1 MNPTHCLRQTY
12 LAKAHEYQSNY
23 HRKISLDDNYDET
36 LKTMTEMIVAIKTL
50 LQKTNQVK

>member
-36 LKTMTEMIVAIKTL
+36 LKTMSEMIVAIKTL